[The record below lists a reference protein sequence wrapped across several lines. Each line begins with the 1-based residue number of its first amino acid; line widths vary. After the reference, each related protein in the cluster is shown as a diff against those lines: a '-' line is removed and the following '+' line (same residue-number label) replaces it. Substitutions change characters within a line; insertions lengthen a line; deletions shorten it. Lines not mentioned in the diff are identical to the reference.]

1 MIEQAST
8 LTVIGLLLTLII
20 KAMQWFSQMSDK
32 KQKERDAIKKDI
44 SDAVYSGDVSRI
56 NAIVQQLR
64 R

>member
-20 KAMQWFSQMSDK
+20 KAMQWFFQMSDK